1 MKRTLIAATIAA
13 LTIPVVVAAPA
24 HATNDIA
31 VSVDNSQGTYPLSV
45 YLKVDCGDGGVSTVG
60 SPDAPLVF
68 RAGEKSGEYPFCV
81 LGNWG
86 DGTFEFTLTAN
97 GQTVNC
103 NGGISSP
110 VTDWVKLNNLTGDAE
125 CLWKFT
131 IDTSSDQFV
140 IPNFLSFLK
149 NNEGVYNFSVN
160 PIYVKNNKDAYL
172 LGNVTAAVNVN
183 AAVTRS
189 KITNYVTRNPN
200 RVTAMAKRFV
210 DAPGS
215 LINIHGYG
223 PDRNVALARAEH
235 VRNHLI
241 SEISRLGGDPDEYP
255 VMVIY
260 AGNPD
265 HKKNVHV
272 TIHQHAASSIT
283 VPEGGTLT
291 IGGAS

>member
-1 MKRTLIAATIAA
+1 MKRIIIVATIAA

-24 HATNDIA
+24 YASNDIA

-45 YLKVDCGDGGVSTVG
+45 YLKVNCGNGGESTVG

-68 RAGEKSGEYPFCV
+68 RAGEQSGEYPFCV

-97 GQTVNC
+97 GQTINC
-103 NGGISSP
+103 DGGISSHVVGD
-110 VTDWVKLNNLTGDAE
+110 VTLVDLAGDAE
-125 CLWKFT
+125 CSWV
-131 IDTSSDQFV
+131 FV
-140 IPNFLSFLK
+140 DAEGNRFDVANFLSFVK

-160 PIYVKNNKDAYL
+160 PIYTKNGQDNYL

-183 AAVTRS
+183 TAVTRS
-189 KITNYVTRNPN
+189 KNTGYVTRNPN

-241 SEISRLGGDPDEYP
+241 SEISRLGGDPGEYP

-272 TIHQHAASSIT
+272 TIHQHAPSSIT

-291 IGGAS
+291 IGGNS